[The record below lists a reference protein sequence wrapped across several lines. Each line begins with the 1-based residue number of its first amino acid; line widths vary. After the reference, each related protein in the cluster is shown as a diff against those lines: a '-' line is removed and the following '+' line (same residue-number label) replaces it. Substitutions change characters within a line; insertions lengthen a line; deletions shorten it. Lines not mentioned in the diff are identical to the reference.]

1 MTEPTK
7 LKKPLVFK
15 LKTTIDKDTKLPY
28 YGQQIPVWN
37 ESGECMLNNT
47 KIYLPH
53 HKEFKN
59 EQLDN
64 FYKKYNHNPEHGA
77 EDLSSKIKT
86 AWQKGPNGKESAPNV
101 AQEFVKYY
109 MRPESIVKGIL
120 LYHNLGSGKT
130 RTAIETVKQYIPHGI
145 TPLVILPASL
155 TQSWKSEITRW
166 DNENISKYEF
176 ISYNASN
183 SPEKIAEGLAKN
195 TQIDDISSL
204 EIIKGKKY
212 FVIIDEAHNFM
223 SSLTNASTK
232 RASLYATF
240 MKFTGK
246 IMCLTATPTI
256 NKPFELA
263 LFFNIL
269 KGYLDDNKN
278 TLFPENE
285 HDFKNLYS
293 DKPKN
298 RAFMY
303 RINGMVSYYVGN
315 LMSGEYPEQIIHPPE
330 LIQMTDD
337 QLVYYNQVR
346 GTEEEVERFSF
357 TDDIQQSYRSGS
369 RMASNFVF
377 PVTRPKPR
385 DYFGDLFT
393 NYKPT
398 LSYIGKWNPSQIE
411 TLKRILTPEQYS
423 KFEEFYRNPNV
434 SVGEKLDFLQSLYSS
449 NPDGINNIYNQDD
462 IQNYTVFNTKRNF
475 GEVTSYAS
483 AKQLLLQTIRSYPN
497 FIKPAEGA
505 DITISQL
512 NKYSSK
518 YQRIFDNIVNGPGN
532 NGLVFV
538 YSAFKELE
546 GLTMFSFVLEYS
558 SYMYTNMTPDI
569 ASSLSQ
575 IIDTDEKTIG
585 DINLFA
591 NRYLIYSGDISQ
603 ENRNIIKKIFT
614 HPKNSHGQICKIFL
628 GTAAAAE
635 GLDLK
640 CIQQVHIMEPHWNY
654 VRIQQVIGRAVRFR
668 SHISLPENE
677 RKVHI
682 YQYLSVESEYEKVDG
697 PFNKGE
703 STDLYLY
710 KLALQKNSTI
720 KKFLNNVKNSSVD
733 CDVLKYYNN
742 SSTNV
747 DDVSLSVICNSMA
760 VSDNILFKKNG
771 ADDMD
776 DVDFVNETE
785 VLSTKYYK
793 SIIKYGNISQTVYY
807 LLDINETESKPKY
820 NGHTLCWK
828 LRPSEQDNGLS
839 DEKIN
844 ELNCTDKWQHM
855 HLFEPKTFKMIKTD
869 KVRITCPHNDTGVT
883 TRYEKYDENIHFHN
897 KIN

>member
-15 LKTTIDKDTKLPY
+15 LKTTISDVKDIKLPY

-37 ESGECMLNNT
+37 ESGECMINNT
-47 KIYLPH
+47 KTYLPH
-53 HKEFKN
+53 HKDFKN
-59 EQLDN
+59 EQLES
-64 FYKKYNHNPEHGA
+64 FYKKYNHNPEHGFD
-77 EDLSSKIKT
+77 DLNSKIKSD
-86 AWQKGPNGKESAPNV
+86 WEKGPNGKQSAPNV

-109 MRPESIVKGIL
+109 MRPENIVKGVL

-130 RTAIETVKQYIPHGI
+130 RTAIETVKQYIPYGI

-155 TQSWKSEITRW
+155 NQTWKLELAKW

-195 TQIDDISSL
+195 TAIDDISSL
-204 EIIKGKKY
+204 EISKGKKY

-223 SSLTNASTK
+223 SSLTNANTK
-232 RASLYATF
+232 RASLYSTF
-240 MKFTGK
+240 MKFSGK

-269 KGYLDDNKN
+269 KGYLDDSKN

-285 HDFKNLYS
+285 LDFKQLYS

-315 LMSGEYPEQIIHPPE
+315 LMSGEYPEKIIHPPE
-330 LIQMTDD
+330 LIQMTDN
-337 QLVYYNQVR
+337 QLAYYNQVR
-346 GTEEEVERFSF
+346 RTEEEVERFSF
-357 TDDIQQSYRSGS
+357 TDDIQQSYRSAS

-377 PVTRPKPR
+377 PVARPKPR
-385 DYFGDLFT
+385 DYLGDTFA

-398 LSYIGKWNPSQIE
+398 LSYTGKWNQTQID
-411 TLKRILTPEQYS
+411 TLKKILTPDQYT
-423 KFEEFYRNPNV
+423 KFEEFYRNGDI
-434 SVGEKLDFLQSLYSS
+434 SIGEKLDYLQSLYSS
-449 NPDGINNIYNQDD
+449 NPDGINTIYNQED
-462 IQNYTVFNTKRNF
+462 IQSYSVFNTKRNF
-475 GEVTSYAS
+475 GSVSSYND
-483 AKQLLLQTIRSYPN
+483 AKQLLRETIRAYPN
-497 FIKPAEGA
+497 FIKPAEGQ
-505 DITISQL
+505 DPDTITTSQL
-512 NKYSSK
+512 IKYSSK
-518 YQRIFDNIVNGPGN
+518 YQRIFDNIISGPGSK
-532 NGLVFV
+532 GLVFV

-558 SYMYTNMTPDI
+558 SYKYTNMTADV
-569 ASSLSQ
+569 ATTLSG
-575 IIDTDEKTIG
+575 IIDTDEETIG
-585 DINLFA
+585 DMNLYA
-591 NRYLIYSGDISQ
+591 NRYLIYSGDISPEQ
-603 ENRNIIKKIFT
+603 RNIIKKIFT

-677 RKVHI
+677 RKVHVF
-682 YQYLSVESEYEKVDG
+682 QYLSVDSETEKLDSV
-697 PFNKGE
+697 FSKGE

-710 KLALQKNSTI
+710 KLAYQKNTTND
-720 KKFLNNVKNSSVD
+720 KFLGNVKNSAID
-733 CDVLKYYNN
+733 CDVLKHHNN
-742 SSTNV
+742 IPGNETM
-747 DDVSLSVICNSMA
+747 SVTCNNMA

-771 ADDMD
+771 AEDMD
-776 DVDFVNETE
+776 DEDFVNETS

-807 LLDINETESKPKY
+807 LLDSGVVGTEPHYS
-820 NGHTLCWK
+820 GQSLCWK
-828 LRPSEQDNGLS
+828 LRPTETKN
-839 DEKIN
+839 ETETEIN
-844 ELNCTDKWQHM
+844 KLNCTDKWQHL
-855 HLFEPKTFKMIKTD
+855 HLFEPKSYKMIKTD
-869 KVRITCPHNDTGVT
+869 KVRITCEHSDTGIV
-883 TRYEKYDENIHFHN
+883 TRYEKYDSNVHFHN
-897 KIN
+897 N